1 MAYSLPP
8 KAFFLVVDIVY
19 AYFHLGP
26 IVQTDGDAPADDI
39 MSDHLAGFVLGLDG
53 LAYLGKTG
61 FQLLIG
67 LVFIG
72 QTAHQPTAL
81 AGNLGRIQRQTLL
94 LSHFDGNRL
103 KFFDECGTA
112 YLTTTAPD
120 ATAHLCLVSDTNLA
134 HLNSGSELLDEA
146 FHQFAKIDATVRRKK
161 KCKTTRV
168 ESTFNGKEVHF
179 EFVISDTI
187 HAEGIG
193 SSFQT

>member
-1 MAYSLPP
+1 MLLLIYSII
-8 KAFFLVVDIVY
+8 DIVY

-61 FQLLIG
+61 FQLLIC

-81 AGNLGRIQRQTLL
+81 AGNLGWIQRQALL
-94 LSHFDGNRL
+94 LGHFDGNRL

-112 YLTTTAPD
+112 
-120 ATAHLCLVSDTNLA
+120 
-134 HLNSGSELLDEA
+134 
-146 FHQFAKIDATVRRKK
+146 
-161 KCKTTRV
+161 
-168 ESTFNGKEVHF
+168 
-179 EFVISDTI
+179 
-187 HAEGIG
+187 
-193 SSFQT
+193 